1 METAAAKK
9 KRPGTINEFAE
20 ELERKARE
28 YEIRALA
35 AGNELE
41 RRQEMK
47 KARQARKML
56 AAIRGQQAGRA
67 EVAIENKMRQEIYEK
82 AVYNNGT
89 DNDL

>member
-28 YEIRALA
+28 HEIRALA
-35 AGNELE
+35 AGNEIE

-67 EVAIENKMRQEIYEK
+67 EVAIENKMSKEIYER
-82 AVYNNGT
+82 AVYDNGT

>member
-9 KRPGTINEFAE
+9 KRPGAINEFAE

-28 YEIRALA
+28 HEIRALA

-67 EVAIENKMRQEIYEK
+67 EIAIENKMSQEIYER
-82 AVYNNGT
+82 AVYDNGT